1 MTRLTIYWAIALTL
15 AALAWAGSLALYP
28 ILPAKIPTHW
38 NLQGQVNAY
47 GSKTLGLFLMPAML
61 LLFLG
66 LFRILPYLSPKNFEI
81 ETFHFTYLYIMVVTT
96 GLFAYLHAVMLFAI
110 WQNVAGAARPM
121 DIGRVLTG
129 GIFLFFA
136 LLGNVMGKIK
146 RNFYIGVRTPWGF
159 TSIGTE
165 TYAKP
170 R

>member
-1 MTRLTIYWAIALTL
+1 
-15 AALAWAGSLALYP
+15 
-28 ILPAKIPTHW
+28 
-38 NLQGQVNAY
+38 
-47 GSKTLGLFLMPAML
+47 MPAML

-146 RNFYIGVRTPWGF
+146 RNFYIGVRTPWGL

-170 R
+170 RQRSGRHPHRDDATVASHPGRFHRPARTSSAPGH